1 MQFATAE
8 VLNSRTFQSLQR
20 RANIFLTPPE
30 IMKLFDTLVEE
41 KMWWDAFLE
50 MVRDFEILTELPE
63 KEFLKKVRAAY
74 LLPRCF
80 CVTLCVLD
88 SRSVRSK
95 FDIGIIRMG

>member
-1 MQFATAE
+1 MGVHVWVYPGVHECFRYFGAVWSETH
-8 VLNSRTFQSLQR
+8 SPCFPR
-20 RANIFLTPPE
+20 
-30 IMKLFDTLVEE
+30 
-41 KMWWDAFLE
+41 WDAFLE